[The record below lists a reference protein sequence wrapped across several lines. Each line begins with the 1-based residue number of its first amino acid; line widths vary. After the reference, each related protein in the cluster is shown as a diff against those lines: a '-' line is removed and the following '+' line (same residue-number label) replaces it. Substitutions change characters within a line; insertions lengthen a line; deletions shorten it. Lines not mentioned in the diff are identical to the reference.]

1 MLPQTV
7 GQANVVNYTTAEP
20 DKAVRKHE
28 FTITISYDLVP
39 GFKLLVFFAREDG
52 ELVADMIEV
61 KVMCEFKHKVKRN
74 TQLCM
79 QVIYILIY
87 FRLM

>member
-7 GQANVVNYTTAEP
+7 GQANVVNYTTAEL
-20 DKAVRKHE
+20 DEAMRKHE

-61 KVMCEFKHKVKRN
+61 KVMCEFKHKVKIGI
-74 TQLCM
+74 QVCM
-79 QVIYILIY
+79 QVIFML
-87 FRLM
+87 